1 MNAGGAGAIGSI
13 PESGRSLGGGNGN
26 TLQYSCLGNP
36 MDRGAWWATVHRVA
50 KSWIQLTTHAV
61 LPYIFLNCF
70 VGNFQAI
77 SILILFLPGG
87 GSEKKRGK
95 RPKAFCR
102 QRAEPGGLP
111 QVLLASR
118 LSLPTPGSSFSVAF
132 RHVWQGWLQSSAWA
146 SFVIFSSF
154 GARRVGVSPAA
165 ELKAQNTRGREK
177 RWGGGKEGKQA
188 DNFLE
193 G

>member
-1 MNAGGAGAIGSI
+1 MATH
-13 PESGRSLGGGNGN
+13 R
-26 TLQYSCLGNP
+26 YSCLGNP
-36 MDRGAWWATVHRVA
+36 MDRGAWWATVHRVT
-50 KSWIQLTTHAV
+50 KSRIQLNMHAV
-61 LPYIFLNCF
+61 LPYIFKKCF
-70 VGNFQAI
+70 VGNFEAI

-102 QRAEPGGLP
+102 WRAESDGFP
-111 QVLLASR
+111 QGLLASR

-132 RHVWQGWLQSSAWA
+132 RDVWQGWLQPSAWA
-146 SFVIFSSF
+146 SFVLFSSF

-177 RWGGGKEGKQA
+177 RWGGGEEGKQA